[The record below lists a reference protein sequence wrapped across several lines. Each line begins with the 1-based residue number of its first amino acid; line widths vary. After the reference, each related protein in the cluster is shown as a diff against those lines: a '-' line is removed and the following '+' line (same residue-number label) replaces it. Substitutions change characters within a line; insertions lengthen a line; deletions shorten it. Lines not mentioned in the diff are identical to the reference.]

1 VSRTVELTF
10 PAVARYLVLA
20 RLGVTGLGAVARLD
34 ESTLADLK
42 LAVTEACA
50 NAVRHAYAED
60 SPGDVRLRMKLDD
73 DGSLVVE
80 VSDQG
85 GGFDVSGVRQ
95 WDPSSM
101 RESGMGFEIMRSIV
115 DDVEIESAPSSGTV
129 VRLRKQLVP
138 MGTSS

>member
-1 VSRTVELTF
+1 MSRSVELTF

-20 RLGVTGLGAVARLD
+20 RLGVTGLGTVARLD

-50 NAVRHAYAED
+50 NAVRHAYSED
-60 SPGDVRLRMKLDD
+60 DPGDVRVCMKLED

-80 VSDQG
+80 VSDEG
-85 GGFDVSGVRQ
+85 GGFDISGVRR

-115 DDVEIESAPSSGTV
+115 DDVEIESAPSSGTL
-129 VRLRKQLVP
+129 VRLRKHLAP
-138 MGTSS
+138 IGSSA

>member
-1 VSRTVELTF
+1 VSRTVELRF

-50 NAVRHAYAED
+50 NAVRHAYAD
-60 SPGDVRLRMKLDD
+60 DDPGDVRLRMKLED

-80 VSDQG
+80 VSDEG
-85 GGFDVSGVRQ
+85 GGFDITGVRR

-129 VRLRKQLVP
+129 VRLRKHLVP
-138 MGTSS
+138 TGSS